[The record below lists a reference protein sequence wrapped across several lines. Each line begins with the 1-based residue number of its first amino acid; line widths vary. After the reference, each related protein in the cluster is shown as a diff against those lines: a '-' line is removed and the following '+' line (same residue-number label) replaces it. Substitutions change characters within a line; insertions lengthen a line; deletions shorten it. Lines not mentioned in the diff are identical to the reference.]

1 MPFNGAGIFSRTPG
15 TRIANQGAL
24 VSAQVNDETDNL
36 VDGVNGKVNLDGLL
50 TYTGL
55 HTLFGDG
62 TALLHQASVRQVQN
76 NVVGH
81 SSAVGGTVDA
91 IQITMSPANTTI
103 TTNEKIRWKSGG
115 ANTVTAPTLSKDGG
129 ATNKT
134 IKKGA
139 SAALAVGDLGAS
151 GQENEA
157 TYNGTDWI
165 LTNPTAS
172 AAAVPTAASTT
183 EVLTGTDNAKFVT
196 PDANAALW
204 EKGSDIASAGTIS
217 VGEGGTFDV
226 TGTTTITD
234 IDPAT
239 DKAGRPFRLV
249 HEAAHILTH
258 NAATMINLTGADI
271 TTAAGDI
278 STWQSEGSD
287 VVRMIGYE
295 RASGAP
301 LVGGGGLTLLDTLAT
316 TSGTTATSITIP
328 AGYRYLHIE
337 FEGVSFTGAPL
348 NIELQVS
355 GDDGTNFGTAVAFSP
370 NSVAATDVWRGTI
383 LIHGIQSL
391 IQNGASVWGALG
403 VFTNS
408 VTDTGNYDVLS
419 GVEAVTPRTVLKH
432 ATGGTSRVNKIRFSG
447 GTFDAGSIAIYGVK

>member
-76 NVVGH
+76 GVVGH
-81 SSAVGGTVDA
+81 ATAVAGTVDA
-91 IQITMSPANTTI
+91 IQVTMAPANTTL
-103 TTNEKIRWKSGG
+103 TTHEKIRWKSAG
-115 ANTVTAPTLSKDGG
+115 ANTIVAPTLSKDGG
-129 ATNKT
+129 VTNKT

-165 LTNPTAS
+165 LTNAQS
-172 AAAVPTAASTT
+172 AGSSLTAASTT
-183 EVLTGTDNAKFVT
+183 EVLTGTDTTKYVT
-196 PDANAALW
+196 PDAAAALW

-234 IDPAT
+234 IDCAT
-239 DKAGRPFRLV
+239 DKAGRRFSLV
-249 HEAAHILTH
+249 HEGIHILTH
-258 NAATMINLTGADI
+258 NGSTMINLTGADI
-271 TTAAGDI
+271 TTAVGDI

-287 VVRMIGYE
+287 VVRMIGYS
-295 RASGAP
+295 RADGSPLVAGGTWTSVFKTADQSRTNTTTLADDSTLVFTALASGIYTIRAKIFGSADAAP
-301 LVGGGGLTLLDTLAT
+301 DVKFSLVGPSASGRSSQISVLNGEGGPTSEAETITAST
-316 TSGTTATSITIP
+316 TYISSTSILIAGVNRSFVIDISATI
-328 AGYRYLHIE
+328 
-337 FEGVSFTGAPL
+337 
-348 NIELQVS
+348 
-355 GDDGTNFGTAVAFSP
+355 
-370 NSVAATDVWRGTI
+370 
-383 LIHGIQSL
+383 
-391 IQNGASVWGALG
+391 
-403 VFTNS
+403 
-408 VTDTGNYDVLS
+408 
-419 GVEAVTPRTVLKH
+419 TV
-432 ATGGTSRVNKIRFSG
+432 GGSG
-447 GTFDAGSIAIYGVK
+447 GTVAFQWAQVTSSANNTTIGLGSYIEYRKLN